1 MSTIW
6 DKKQQA
12 AYRKTLDTAANDAA
26 EFVNDY
32 YDAIRLRYPHASVA
46 ELRDAAIEAI
56 DMSLNAFG
64 PQAAEIAAQ
73 LFEQRCK
80 AEGID
85 VKAKLYDTIDRNL
98 VDKKVRYY
106 ARSLVN
112 NNEALFRKR
121 ITALTRHYVHREAQ
135 QNLLK
140 NCIKNGVKWARVP
153 SGIETCGFCFMLS
166 TSGFVYHTKKSAGGD
181 GHKFHIGCD
190 CIIVPGTEKTVI
202 EGYDPDAMYK
212 RWCMCAETLGLQ
224 STHENLNKIITEVET
239 RDFSWLNGGRV
250 PEVTY
255 ASESIKYSVTVNNP
269 WEGRTAHRLAKVGIK
284 PDFQVD
290 YKTVKTDGVA
300 RRVGLPD
307 FSNGIEIKTPRD
319 SNNAYGAVKNYVGKT
334 NERKIEVK
342 RMIIDNTESN
352 FSDDDLIM
360 AIRSVSEELGV
371 NYKIACFTKTGKLL
385 NIT

>member
-1 MSTIW
+1 
-6 DKKQQA
+6 
-12 AYRKTLDTAANDAA
+12 
-26 EFVNDY
+26 
-32 YDAIRLRYPHASVA
+32 
-46 ELRDAAIEAI
+46 
-56 DMSLNAFG
+56 
-64 PQAAEIAAQ
+64 
-73 LFEQRCK
+73 
-80 AEGID
+80 
-85 VKAKLYDTIDRNL
+85 
-98 VDKKVRYY
+98 
-106 ARSLVN
+106 
-112 NNEALFRKR
+112 
-121 ITALTRHYVHREAQ
+121 
-135 QNLLK
+135 
-140 NCIKNGVKWARVP
+140 
-153 SGIETCGFCFMLS
+153 MLS

-190 CIIVPGTEKTVI
+190 CIIVSGTEKTVI

-212 RWCMCAETLGLQ
+212 RWCMCTETLGLQ

-239 RDFSWLNGGRV
+239 RDFRWLNSGRV
-250 PEVTY
+250 PEATY
-255 ASESIKYSVTVNNP
+255 ASESIKHSVTVNNP

-352 FSDDDLIM
+352 FSDDDLIK

-371 NYKIACFTKTGKLL
+371 NYKIACLTKTGKLL